1 MERNHLNLA
10 TVFAKMEAVSSFGFT
25 LVEKDKTTKARLGR
39 LKLFHGEVETPIF
52 MPVGSRGPVK
62 TLTPTELRQI
72 GVEMVLSN
80 AYHLFLKPGFELIE
94 RAGGLNNFINWP
106 KPILTDSGGYQVFSL
121 NRLTKVTDEGVE
133 FRSISDGTLHF
144 FSPEKSIKV
153 QETLGADVI
162 MVLDQ
167 CPSYQADREAWKEA
181 TERSLKWAKRCQKAH
196 DREGQLLFG
205 IVQGGMDKDLRR
217 WSAEGTVAIDFDGYA
232 LGGLSVGEPRELT
245 LEITDLTTDL
255 LPQDHPRYL
264 MGLGDPAGLVEA
276 VALGIDMF
284 DSALPT
290 RIARGGTV
298 FTSSGKLNIR
308 NAQFKEDL
316 EPLDSLCSCY
326 TCQNFSRAY
335 LRHMFL
341 SEEMLAL
348 RLFTLHNLYFIVS
361 LLEKVRVSIK
371 EGKFAQFKEDFLKNY
386 PKLFAQ
392 STRSS

>member
-1 MERNHLNLA
+1 
-10 TVFAKMEAVSSFGFT
+10 VSSLGFS
-25 LVEKDKTTKARLGR
+25 LVKEDKETKARIGR
-39 LKLFHGEVETPIF
+39 LKLFHGEVETPVF

-62 TLTPTELRQI
+62 TLTPDELGQI

-80 AYHLFLKPGFELIE
+80 AYHLFLKPGPELIE
-94 RAGGLNNFINWP
+94 KAGGLHNFLNWP

-121 NRLTKVTDEGVE
+121 NRLTKITDEGAE
-133 FRSISDGTLHF
+133 FRSIFNGALHF
-144 FSPEKSIKV
+144 FSPEKSIEV
-153 QETLGADVI
+153 QEALGADVI

-167 CPSYQADREAWKEA
+167 CPPYQADREVWREA
-181 TERSLKWAKRCQKAH
+181 TERSLRWAMRCKKAH
-196 DREGQLLFG
+196 NREEQLLFG
-205 IVQGGMDKDLRR
+205 IVQGGMDKNLRR
-217 WSAEGTVAIDFDGYA
+217 RSAEGTVAVGFDGYA

-255 LPQDHPRYL
+255 LPPNRPRYL
-264 MGLGDPAGLVEA
+264 MGLGDPSGLIEA
-276 VALGIDMF
+276 VALGVDMF
-284 DSALPT
+284 DSVLPT

-298 FTSSGKLNIR
+298 FTSNGKLSIR

-316 EPLDSLCSCY
+316 KPLDPACPCY

-348 RLFTLHNLYFIVS
+348 RLFTLHNLYFVIS
-361 LLEKVRVSIK
+361 LLEKVKSSIK
-371 EGKFAQFKEDFLKNY
+371 AGKFTQFKEDFLNNY

-392 STRSS
+392 STR